1 MFTNY
6 FKVAFR
12 NLIKHK
18 GFASIN
24 ILGLSIGLA
33 SAMLILFY
41 VMDELSYDDHHKK
54 AGQIYRIS
62 LKGRVAGQ
70 DLNIALSSVPLSEA
84 LVNDYPE
91 VLNAVKLTFNDGII
105 LKYKD
110 RSFVED
116 RVMYADSSYAE
127 VFTVGFIDGDPN
139 NFMNRPNTIAITK
152 SAAKKYFGSEN
163 PLGKMIEFGEEQ
175 TLFEVTHL
183 IEDIPHNSHFHY
195 DFIVPFLNSRLT
207 QPAFDMWITNNN
219 YTYVLLQK
227 NFNPENLEAKF
238 PEMIKK
244 YVGPEF
250 ESILGT
256 SFSEFE
262 KSDSKWGYHLTPIKY
277 IHLHSNLDYEIESNG
292 SIKTVY
298 IFSVIAIFLIVIAG
312 INFMNLSTARSANR
326 SKEVGIRKVVGSK
339 KKQLIAQFFIESVLI
354 TFISLVIAIL
364 LVELALPYFNQ
375 FTNKSLSVNYFAN
388 PEILIGLVI
397 LGIVVGIFSGSY
409 PAFYLSAFRP
419 IKVLKGSLNA
429 GAKNSLFR
437 NILVVFQFVIT
448 IVLFIATLV
457 VYNQL
462 NYINKKDVG
471 FEKDGLVVIKRALSL
486 GNNAKVFKENILKNS
501 GILNAS
507 YVTTLPGEDYGN
519 TVFVP
524 EGLGVDE
531 GRALWFCAADFDFA
545 QTIGLNIEQG
555 RYFSRDF
562 ASDSSAVVVNSAVLS
577 TLGYGPNSI
586 DKKLILVQGNNNN
599 IDLDIIGVTNFNFES
614 LHHNLRPL
622 VILLDDRVAGNL
634 LVRVDN
640 DKVSQSIGFL
650 KNEWEKFV
658 PNQPFVYSFLSN
670 DLEMKYRNEKKTG
683 TIFTLFSI
691 LAIVIALLGLLGL
704 ASFMAEQR
712 TKEIGIRKVMGASV
726 TKIIAMLSREIVFL
740 IIISTLIAWPVAYY
754 LMNKWLQDFA
764 FKINLR
770 LEIFILASVISFLL
784 AMLTVGYRAYSAAT
798 VNPAESLR
806 DE

>member
-54 AGQIYRIS
+54 AEQIYRIS

-110 RSFVED
+110 LSFVED
-116 RVMYADSSYAE
+116 RVMYADSSYAGI
-127 VFTVGFIDGDPN
+127 FTVGFIDGDPN

-163 PLGKMIEFGEEQ
+163 PLGKMIEFGDEQ

-183 IEDIPHNSHFHY
+183 VKDLPHNSHFHY
-195 DFIVPFLNSRLT
+195 DFIVPFLNSRLSL
-207 QPAFDMWITNNN
+207 PAFDMWITNNN
-219 YTYVLLQK
+219 YTYVLLQE

-262 KSDSKWGYHLTPIKY
+262 KSDSKWGYHLTPIKD

-312 INFMNLSTARSANR
+312 INFMNLSTAPSANR

-364 LVELALPYFNQ
+364 FVELALPYFNQ

-388 PEILIGLVI
+388 PEILVGLVI
-397 LGIVVGIFSGSY
+397 LGIVVGFFSGSY
-409 PAFYLSAFRP
+409 PAFYLSSFRP

-471 FEKDGLVVIKRALSL
+471 FEKDGLVVIKRSLSL
-486 GNNAKVFKENILKNS
+486 GNSANVFKEDILKKPE
-501 GILNAS
+501 ILNAS
-507 YVTTLPGEDYGN
+507 YVTTLPGQDYGN

-531 GRALWFCAADFDFA
+531 GRSLWFCAADFDFVE
-545 QTIGLNIEQG
+545 TIGLNIEQG
-555 RYFSRDF
+555 RYFSSDF

-577 TLGYGPNSI
+577 TMGYGHKTIN
-586 DKKLILVQGNNNN
+586 KKLTLVQGNNNN
-599 IDLDIIGVTNFNFES
+599 IDFNIIGVTNFNFES

-634 LVRVDN
+634 LVRVDKDN
-640 DKVSQSIGFL
+640 ISQSINFL
-650 KNEWEKFV
+650 KNEWEKYA

-670 DLEMKYRNEKKTG
+670 DLEMKYRNENKTG
-683 TIFTLFSI
+683 AIFTLFSI

-712 TKEIGIRKVMGASV
+712 IKEIGIRKVMGASV
-726 TKIIAMLSREIVFL
+726 TKIIALLSKEIVFL

-770 LEIFILASVISFLL
+770 LEVFILASVISFLL
-784 AMLTVGYRAYSAAT
+784 AMFTVGYRAYSAAT
-798 VNPAESLR
+798 VNPADSLR